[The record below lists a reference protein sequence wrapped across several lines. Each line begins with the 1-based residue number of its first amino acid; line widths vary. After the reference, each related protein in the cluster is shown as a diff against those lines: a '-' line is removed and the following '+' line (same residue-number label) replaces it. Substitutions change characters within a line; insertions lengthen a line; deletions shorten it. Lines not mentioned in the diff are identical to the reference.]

1 MIAGMTGYGNVHFSF
16 GQMKGFLEIK
26 SQNHRYF
33 DFVCYIPVG
42 FGVIEN
48 KIKSIVQKEI
58 SRGRV
63 TVSVKI
69 TEKPAHNVQ
78 INKNIVQGYL
88 KEAKKLQ
95 KDFSLDNSLTIAD
108 LIALPGVVETK
119 EDVLD
124 VDRIWSNSL
133 EPCLH
138 KALKSLVTMRKSEG
152 KSLEKDIIH
161 VLKRMNVQIRTIESR
176 TKTIL
181 RENKKVLS
189 PEEFTSFQ
197 KGCEINEEI
206 TRSKH
211 YVEEFK
217 LLLKSKVSVGKKMD
231 FIAQE
236 MQRETNTIGS
246 KLQDQIVSNAVI
258 ALKSKIERLR
268 EQAQN
273 IE

>member
-1 MIAGMTGYGNVHFSF
+1 MLAGMTGYGNVQFYY

-26 SQNHRYF
+26 SQNHRYL
-33 DFVCYIPVG
+33 DFVCYLPVG
-42 FGVIEN
+42 YGTIEN

-69 TEKPAHNVQ
+69 TEKSAQNVQ
-78 INKNIVQGYL
+78 FNQHVVQEYL

-95 KDFSLDNSLTIAD
+95 KDFSLDNSLTIAN
-108 LIALPGVVETK
+108 LVALPGVVETK
-119 EDVLD
+119 DAVLD
-124 VDRIWSNSL
+124 VDKFWSNSL
-133 EPCLH
+133 STCLQ
-138 KALKSLVTMRKSEG
+138 KAMKSLMTMRKSEG
-152 KSLEKDIIH
+152 KSLEKDIAHI
-161 VLKRMNVQIRTIESR
+161 LKRMNLQINNIESR

-181 RENKKVLS
+181 RENKKILS

-206 TRSKH
+206 TRLKH
-211 YVEEFK
+211 YVEEYK
-217 LLLKSKVSVGKKMD
+217 LLLKSQVPVGKKMD

-246 KLQDQIVSNAVI
+246 KLQDQIVSNSVI